1 MNTHLQSLLCV
12 SAVIA
17 VLSSETEIM
26 QTQDTI
32 MQKIPAM
39 LRDKTLGDKQII
51 NGLAVTK
58 RLIMITKQDA
68 VTHFGSQI
76 REHRSGMDAELY
88 ILVRVFIERKQSV
101 LGGGDLF
108 ILYDK
113 DTYERL
119 AFCRTR

>member
-58 RLIMITKQDA
+58 RLITKQDA